1 MCCPMIA
8 CESFPLSE
16 ERGVR
21 SGGAAHKNIAAPR
34 SINNGDARAL
44 LFTPTFGRRCH
55 EGADRYEKDFSLC
68 SK

>member
-1 MCCPMIA
+1 M
-8 CESFPLSE
+8 
-16 ERGVR
+16 RGE

-44 LFTPTFGRRCH
+44 FFPPTFGRRCH
-55 EGADRYEKDFSLC
+55 EGADRYEKDFSLR